1 MVTVTALVRA
11 ALGWQIKADGEGK
24 IEQRA
29 VTGKY
34 LEAGFVH
41 LFWQQTLSSRI
52 LSVCLG

>member
-11 ALGWQIKADGEGK
+11 ALGWQIKADGEEK